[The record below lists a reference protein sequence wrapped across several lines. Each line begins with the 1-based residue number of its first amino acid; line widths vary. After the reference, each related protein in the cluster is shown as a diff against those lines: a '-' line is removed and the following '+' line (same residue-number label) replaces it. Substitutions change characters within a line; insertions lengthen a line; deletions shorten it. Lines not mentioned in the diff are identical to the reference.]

1 MQTFSNYA
9 ANWQYKWQGGQDEA
23 SNNDVLCGG
32 NHRAGKGGCC
42 MGHNF
47 GKQRVTCTPDR
58 MIQTVQKVWIVARK
72 AVYIE
77 KNFKLLY
84 CWYTM
89 TWKPKYKNKE
99 SGCRILLKQQ
109 PRCLSLK
116 CKWKKLWLA
125 SSAVTADSFLQDQ
138 PSRQVVSWLISCR
151 NRSFFLADQMSQ
163 QVVH

>member
-1 MQTFSNYA
+1 MLQTGNTSGRADKTRPAIMMCCVAGTIGRERGDA
-9 ANWQYKWQGGQDEA
+9 AWDITSENRESHVPLIAWFKLYKKSGLWLE
-23 SNNDVLCGG
+23 
-32 NHRAGKGGCC
+32 
-42 MGHNF
+42 
-47 GKQRVTCTPDR
+47 
-58 MIQTVQKVWIVARK
+58 K
-72 AVYIE
+72 AVYIS
-77 KNFKLLY
+77 KTSNF
-84 CWYTM
+84 YTVY
-89 TWKPKYKNKE
+89 TPRPESQNKE
-99 SGCRILLKQQ
+99 TKTRNLAMILLKQQ